1 MKIGLVTP
9 YIFPVPGGVNA
20 HVGYLYENLVQ
31 RGHDVRIISSTHGP
45 QRSSEGD
52 IIRLGYGW
60 SVPTNGSIGTL
71 TVSHRYGQL
80 VSEMLEHERFDILHF
95 HEPFVPFLSLQILR
109 HSTSVNVAT
118 FHAYSGFSPSYE
130 FGKRMLQRFAKKL
143 HGRIAVSAAAR
154 HFIGRYFPGEYK
166 VIPNGVDL
174 RQYGDAP
181 PFARWRD
188 GIPNIMFLGR
198 FESRKGLMYLLRAY
212 YQLRLEGL
220 ACRLLLVGGGP
231 QAAEARRYVAS
242 RQLGGVEMLGRV
254 SDRDKVR
261 AFATA
266 DIFASPATG
275 QESFGIVLLEAMAA
289 GVPIVC
295 SDIHGY
301 KGVVRRNEQALLV
314 PPRDSEALAAALA
327 HLLRDPV
334 LRERMGRSGRE
345 RAAQFGWENITA
357 KVEDYYGF
365 VIRRLAASGN
375 LPRGFSAPIPDAPTR
390 SPVMPGLWTSQP
402 AVVPIQPAGDGSSLT
417 STSASRDGS
426 DLARSE

>member
-1 MKIGLVTP
+1 VKIGLVTP

-80 VSEMLEHERFDILHF
+80 VSEMIERERFDVLHF
-95 HEPFVPFLSLQILR
+95 HEPFVPFLSLQLLR
-109 HSTSVNVAT
+109 HSTCVNVAT

-130 FGKRMLQRFAKKL
+130 FGKRMLKRFAKKL

-174 RQYGDAP
+174 RQFDDAP

-188 GIPNIMFLGR
+188 GIPNILFLGR

-220 ACRLLLVGGGP
+220 ACRLLLVGTGP

-254 SDRDKVR
+254 SDRDKAR

-275 QESFGIVLLEAMAA
+275 QESFGIVLLEAMAS

-327 HLLRDPV
+327 RLLRDPM
-334 LRERMGRSGRE
+334 LRERMGRAGRE

-365 VIRRLAASGN
+365 VIRRLAASGS
-375 LPRGFSAPIPDAPTR
+375 LPRGYRAPIPEAPAR
-390 SPVMPGLWTSQP
+390 QPVTAGLWTTP
-402 AVVPIQPAGDGSSLT
+402 AAVVPIEQAVPDASST
-417 STSASRDGS
+417 ASVWHGGE
-426 DLARSE
+426 RSE